1 MQRRFRLQ
9 RPADFAILRK
19 YGRRWNHPLALLI
32 AYQTD
37 LPVSRFAFS
46 ASKRVGNAVVRNRA
60 KRLLREAV
68 RHHLTTISSGWDC
81 LFVARSLTAQAE
93 FSEVEEAV
101 IQLLSRANVLDHEV
115 RSERE

>member
-9 RPADFAILRK
+9 RPADFEQL
-19 YGRRWNHPLALLI
+19 YESGRRWNHPLLLLI
-32 AYQTD
+32 VCQNN
-37 LPVSRFAFS
+37 LPISRFAFS
-46 ASKRVGNAVVRNRA
+46 ASKRVGNAVARNRA

-81 LFVARSLTAQAE
+81 LFVARSATVQAA

-101 IQLLSRANVLDHEV
+101 VQLLNRANVM
-115 RSERE
+115 ERDSKE